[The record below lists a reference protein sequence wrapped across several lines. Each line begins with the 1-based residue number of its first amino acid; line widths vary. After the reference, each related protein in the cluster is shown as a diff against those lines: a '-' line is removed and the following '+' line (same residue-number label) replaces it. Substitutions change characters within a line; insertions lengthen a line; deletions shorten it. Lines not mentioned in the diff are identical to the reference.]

1 VRRHRRRHPGGTAL
15 HSLPTQYRPPTS
27 VPARDTGGGGVSSVR
42 RRGRLA
48 LAAVVAVLAVTGPL
62 AGVTAA
68 SVGPTGPV
76 TADDGDVDAGT
87 VTAGNVAT
95 IDVRL
100 PDGVETATFEID
112 EPDATFRANAT
123 LHDRDGDGLV
133 TVALDTAA
141 AGNGDASSYLSA
153 RDEDELSDA
162 TQFTPASDGGLDP
175 FAYDVNLVRDGDAVA
190 DDTLFVEPDETD
202 GNETATGSFHYEG
215 DRLTLSAAD
224 NQVVRGETSLPSGTE
239 VRVLLDAGDARDVG
253 GVRWVKT
260 VRDATVTED
269 GTFDATF
276 DLAGYGPNVTF
287 RARLLHE
294 QTPVTS
300 APGRLAA
307 CERDCLGTDEVRVLD
322 GVEVDQYRTAEIPV
336 TFGDGDR
343 LNVTVTNTSGPAYRL
358 NATVHDTDG
367 DGRATLLFR
376 TAPSG
381 DEPVLLVRENGE
393 TRPAD
398 VASETTSNRTLPA
411 ALYQVTARIPGDRD
425 AWDTGTLVVFE
436 RNSPPADGTAV
447 PETTPEQDGADS
459 SADPVTSTP
468 ETPDPL
474 EVQTDGED
482 GGIDLLPLGS
492 VGAGGLVAVAGL
504 LRLLRR

>member
-1 VRRHRRRHPGGTAL
+1 MRRYRRRLSGGTAL
-15 HSLPTQYRPPTS
+15 RSLPTQHRPQTS
-27 VPARDTGGGGVSSVR
+27 VPARDTGGGDVSRVR

-62 AGVTAA
+62 AGVAAA
-68 SVGPTGPV
+68 SAGGTAPV
-76 TADDGDVDAGT
+76 TADEADVDAGT

-100 PDGVETATFEID
+100 PEGVETATFAVGEH
-112 EPDATFRANAT
+112 DASFRANAT
-123 LHDRDGDGLV
+123 LHDHDGDGLV

-153 RDEDELSDA
+153 RGEDELSDA
-162 TQFTPASDGGLDP
+162 TQLTPAFDGGLDP
-175 FAYDVNLVRDGDAVA
+175 FPYDVNLVRDDDTIADA
-190 DDTLFVEPDETD
+190 TLFVEPDETD
-202 GNETATGSFHYEG
+202 GNETATASFDYEG

-224 NQVVRGETSLPSGTE
+224 NQVVRGETSLSPGTE
-239 VRVLLDAGDARDVG
+239 VRVLLDAGDARNVE

-260 VRDATVTED
+260 VASTTVTED
-269 GTFDATF
+269 GTFNATF

-294 QTPVTS
+294 QTPITS

-336 TFGDGDR
+336 TFGDGDS
-343 LNVTVTNTSGPAYRL
+343 LNVTVANTSGPAYRL
-358 NATVHDTDG
+358 NATVRDTDG

-376 TAPSG
+376 TAPSA
-381 DEPVLLVRENGE
+381 DEPRLLVREDGE
-393 TRPAD
+393 TRPVD
-398 VASETTSNRTLPA
+398 VTSEATSNRTLPA

-436 RNSPPADGTAV
+436 SSPPPANGT
-447 PETTPEQDGADS
+447 TTPAATAAQGDGGS
-459 SADPVTSTP
+459 SVDPTTSTP

-474 EVQTDGED
+474 EVQTGGEN
-482 GGIDLLPLGS
+482 GGPGLLPLGS
-492 VGAGGLVAVAGL
+492 VGVGGLVAVVGL

>member
-1 VRRHRRRHPGGTAL
+1 VTRIG
-15 HSLPTQYRPPTS
+15 Q
-27 VPARDTGGGGVSSVR
+27 
-42 RRGRLA
+42 RGRLA

-62 AGVTAA
+62 AGVAAA
-68 SVGPTGPV
+68 SAGGTAPSAGGPAPI
-76 TADDGDVDAGT
+76 TADEADVDAGT

-100 PDGVETATFEID
+100 PDGVETATFALGEH
-112 EPDATFRANAT
+112 DANFRATAT

-141 AGNGDASSYLSA
+141 AGNGSASSYLST
-153 RDEDELSDA
+153 RGEDELTDA
-162 TQFTPASDGGLDP
+162 TQHTPAFDGGLDP
-175 FAYDVNLVRDGDAVA
+175 FPYDVNLVRDDDTIADA
-190 DDTLFVEPDETD
+190 TLFVEPDGTD
-202 GNETATGSFHYEG
+202 GNETATGSFDYEG

-224 NQVVRGETSLPSGTE
+224 DQVVRGETSLPPGTE
-239 VRVLLDAGDARDVG
+239 VRVLLDAGDARDVE

-260 VRDATVTED
+260 VASATVTED

-287 RARLLHE
+287 TARLVHE

-300 APGRLAA
+300 APGRLTA
-307 CERDCLGTDEVRVLD
+307 CERDCLGTDEVRVLQ

-358 NATVHDTDG
+358 NATVRDTDG

-376 TAPSG
+376 TAPPA
-381 DEPVLLVRENGE
+381 DEPRLLVRENGE

-398 VASETTSNRTLPA
+398 VAGETASNRTLPA

-425 AWDTGTLVVFE
+425 AWDSGTLVVFE
-436 RNSPPADGTAV
+436 RTAPPANGTAT
-447 PETTPEQDGADS
+447 PAATPEQDAADS
-459 SADPVTSTP
+459 SADPTTDRP

-474 EVQTDGED
+474 EVETDGEN
-482 GGIDLLPLGS
+482 GSPGLLPLGS
-492 VGAGGLVAVAGL
+492 VGVGGLVAAAGL